1 VARPKPETRE
11 VETSTLGEEFAT
23 GEILLGALPAPVTAV
38 NPEPVVLVSVQ
49 KAIIITSTST
59 TAKPSL
65 KKPKVQKRKQ
75 KTKLELL
82 LFIQSRIR
90 AFLARVAYK
99 RLIQA

>member
-1 VARPKPETRE
+1 M
-11 VETSTLGEEFAT
+11 ETSTLGEEFAT

-38 NPEPVVLVSVQ
+38 NPEPVVLAGVQ
-49 KAIIITSTST
+49 KAVIITST

-65 KKPKVQKRKQ
+65 KKPKVQKPKR

-90 AFLARVAYK
+90 AFLARIAYK

>member
-23 GEILLGALPAPVTAV
+23 GEILLGALPAPVAAV
-38 NPEPVVLVSVQ
+38 NPEPVVVVNRPIVVIGGDIRR
-49 KAIIITSTST
+49 A
-59 TAKPSL
+59 AKPSL
-65 KKPKVQKRKQ
+65 KKPKVQKPKQ

-90 AFLARVAYK
+90 AFLARIAYK